1 MTWKIIIAALLLALV
16 VTLVACTQTNTT
28 PSTTSGTPANNPGST
43 NTPSTVQSPPPA
55 IPQPPKEEGPRLVRI
70 ADILA
75 KPETYKGQAVV
86 VEGKILSE
94 CGSGCWFTLN
104 DGSATIYIDLAPSNL
119 VIPQR
124 RGYKARVLAE
134 VTEAKGDIY
143 LIGKK
148 VEF

>member
-1 MTWKIIIAALLLALV
+1 MIGKIIIATLLLVLV
-16 VTLVACTQTNTT
+16 IMLAACTQPTATSSTT
-28 PSTTSGTPANNPGST
+28 PPGNPGIT
-43 NTPSTVQSPPPA
+43 TAPSTVKAPLPA
-55 IPQPPKEEGPRLVRI
+55 IAQKPNEEGPRLVKI
-70 ADILA
+70 SDILS
-75 KPETYKGQAVV
+75 KPDIYKDQTVV
-86 VEGKILSE
+86 VEGKIMSE

-104 DGSATIYIDLAPSNL
+104 DGSATIYSDLAPSNL

>member
-1 MTWKIIIAALLLALV
+1 MTWKTIIAALLLALV
-16 VTLVACTQTNTT
+16 ITLVACTQTNTT
-28 PSTTSGTPANNPGST
+28 PSTTPGAPTSNPGAT
-43 NTPSTVQSPPPA
+43 NAPSTSQAPPPA
-55 IPQPPKEEGPRLVRI
+55 IPQPPKEEGPKLVKI
-70 ADILA
+70 SDILS
-75 KPETYKGQAVV
+75 KPDNYKGQTVV

-124 RGYKARVLAE
+124 RGFKARVLAE